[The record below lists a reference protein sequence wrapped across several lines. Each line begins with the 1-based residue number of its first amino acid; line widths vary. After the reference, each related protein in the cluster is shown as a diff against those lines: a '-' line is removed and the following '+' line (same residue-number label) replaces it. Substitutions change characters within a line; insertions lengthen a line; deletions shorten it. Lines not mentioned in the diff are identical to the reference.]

1 MKLNEAFLLSLLVP
15 TARSLSRS
23 LSLSFVL
30 FLFIRKSEQLNG
42 AQFGDQAEGDVIEK
56 KKREREEREG
66 EKKKEKKRKATAA
79 HLESLPFS
87 GKNLLNFRETP

>member
-1 MKLNEAFLLSLLVP
+1 MEIAREGCVTSRIPSKLNRVLS
-15 TARSLSRS
+15 SLAIGSTGAIH
-23 LSLSFVL
+23 LL
-30 FLFIRKSEQLNG
+30 FLFTRKSEQLNG

-56 KKREREEREG
+56 KKE
-66 EKKKEKKRKATAA
+66 TAA